1 MSYLIGYSTN
11 SVRPVRTGKFQ
22 IYITYRDSG
31 TAPAGILV
39 ASEGR
44 AGVSFRG
51 NIALGA
57 TAIDPA
63 IDRLETLREGES

>member
-31 TAPAGILV
+31 TAPTGIRA

-44 AGVSFRG
+44 AGVSLKG
-51 NIALGA
+51 KNAVKT
-57 TAIDPA
+57 TAVDPA
-63 IDRLETLREGES
+63 IAAIKTLREGGG